1 MCFVP
6 MNWNDG
12 SLIICKI
19 RLLTRAL
26 GLRAELG
33 QARARNLYTRYPIVA
48 RVLGLAAKCAREQRY
63 LAYKRATIVYLI
75 YKLYTYMESFIYY
88 VISRG
93 GWGFQMI
100 TVDYRGMVVDYLIK
114 ILIFTL

>member
-33 QARARNLYTRYPIVA
+33 QARAQLVYKIPYRRARAWPSGKVRARAKVSCIQARNDSVSYIQALYLYG
-48 RVLGLAAKCAREQRY
+48 VLHILRNQ
-63 LAYKRATIVYLI
+63 
-75 YKLYTYMESFIYY
+75 
-88 VISRG
+88 
-93 GWGFQMI
+93 Q
-100 TVDYRGMVVDYLIK
+100 RGMGFPNGYG
-114 ILIFTL
+114 